1 MNSGE
6 PRNKKKKRQRKTREA
21 KNAGVA
27 QKKRFKSYARRHI
40 VAHMIRGR
48 KDHKPFLAYLS
59 CQPKI
64 ASIHSQQP
72 ASTMTATTLAQ
83 QPQPSRDGSK
93 RQIMATLS
101 SDSSTTIPSDK
112 EWFQTIQHELEQKIS
127 ALHDDCASEKSKQHD
142 VFTAAMVKLPRNVR
156 NMTVSEFNC
165 VYKVNLLEHLQNPNL
180 SAPAMAKNK
189 MLQTPG
195 ATYNA
200 PNYGV
205 TPSRIARKGE
215 ILMYV
220 GNSLLLD

>member
-1 MNSGE
+1 
-6 PRNKKKKRQRKTREA
+6 
-21 KNAGVA
+21 
-27 QKKRFKSYARRHI
+27 
-40 VAHMIRGR
+40 
-48 KDHKPFLAYLS
+48 
-59 CQPKI
+59 
-64 ASIHSQQP
+64 
-72 ASTMTATTLAQ
+72 MTATTLAQ

-180 SAPAMAKNK
+180 SASAMAKNK